1 MAVSAAEIAPK
12 AFQQLVEEGGEHQD
26 VEDDLQF
33 DLRNLLVV
41 NPHQVD
47 ENALADDSEE
57 YLKGQAQAAVQS
69 LINRLFVLPTV
80 PSEVGPV
87 ATLPAKED
95 SVLPRAKPVP
105 APKAETRWDRF
116 AKEKGIMGSKRS
128 RMVWDDEMKE
138 WRPRHGFKR
147 ANDGVLN
154 HAIVEVKPGK
164 DPLADPWSEAR
175 VEKKGRVEKNLH
187 NRSKNQE
194 RAGVKPGIPVD
205 LMPGARDGPA
215 KRGKANTK
223 GALEL
228 VQQSTAS
235 MGKFDEKR
243 QAEPERRKGKGVRR
257 AFKPV
262 TVGSGEETQG
272 HLKILNSVMIGKSKS
287 ADKDGTARSAKAS
300 LAAYDAVEG
309 PRDPGAK
316 RKKGK
321 GAAGKAKKI
330 TKGRAK

>member
-1 MAVSAAEIAPK
+1 E
-12 AFQQLVEEGGEHQD
+12 
-26 VEDDLQF
+26 
-33 DLRNLLVV
+33 
-41 NPHQVD
+41 
-47 ENALADDSEE
+47 
-57 YLKGQAQAAVQS
+57 
-69 LINRLFVLPTV
+69 
-80 PSEVGPV
+80 
-87 ATLPAKED
+87 

-128 RMVWDDEMKE
+128 RMMWDDEMKE
-138 WRPRHGFKR
+138 WKPRHGYKR
-147 ANDGVLN
+147 ANEGVLN

-194 RAGVKPGIPVD
+194 RAGLKPGIPVD
-205 LMPGARDGPA
+205 LMPGAKDGPA

-272 HLKILNSVMIGKSKS
+272 HLKILNSV
-287 ADKDGTARSAKAS
+287 
-300 LAAYDAVEG
+300 
-309 PRDPGAK
+309 
-316 RKKGK
+316 
-321 GAAGKAKKI
+321 
-330 TKGRAK
+330 